1 MKNTYLVDY
10 INLFDKVYAITINDA
25 NELNFLES
33 YFEGDTRKYKVPNL
47 DTSIIDKTREELVET
62 NKNNLTKAFID
73 YLNENMKNGVYKNK
87 EELLAD
93 INRFKEFINNDYR
106 LRDYLYFQEALEQV
120 KSDNNINDMLNY
132 FEQKYAKSEEV
143 KEELKE
149 KAKEEA
155 EQYIETNNIIEATLD
170 NGDKIAIS
178 DNENNKSSTIIKLNK
193 NEELKD
199 VIAETKVDNN
209 YKNADEVIETMAN
222 NTHISAFAE
231 RPDEKDKNDTLA
243 TQVAYH
249 ENKYNNG
256 DMIAVVDS
264 NYNNDFAD
272 SVVIDRKTG
281 NVSEVDTFE
290 DQSLYL
296 NGTNQNNY
304 STNHNDI
311 TTTNKTNLDISNIQ
325 VPDDNNPIPE
335 YEELETLFNNNLQE
349 EWTHKVEYLYET
361 NREKWEEYMSYHEEK
376 QNELNKDKAPQKK
389 LGEDPRAA
397 FIDISIIALITS
409 IIGTSTLLSI
419 LINLM

>member
-1 MKNTYLVDY
+1 MENKTYLVNY
-10 INLFDKVYAITINDA
+10 INLFDKVYAITIND
-25 NELNFLES
+25 NNQINFLES
-33 YFEGDTRKYKVPNL
+33 YIVDETRKFIVP
-47 DTSIIDKTREELVET
+47 DTDTTITNRTRDEIINI
-62 NKNNLTKAFID
+62 NKNNFMKAFVD
-73 YLNENMKNGVYKNK
+73 YLNENMQKGTYKNK

-93 INRFKEFINNDYR
+93 INNFKGFINSDPK
-106 LRDYLYFQEALEQV
+106 LKDFLYFQDALEQIKV
-120 KSDNNINDMLNY
+120 RNNIDNMIKHFGKN
-132 FEQKYAKSEEV
+132 FAEEN
-143 KEELKE
+143 E
-149 KAKEEA
+149 KQQAKEEA

-178 DNENNKSSTIIKLNK
+178 DNENNKSATIIKLNK

-209 YKNADEVIETMAN
+209 YKDADEVIETMAN

-361 NREKWEEYMSYHEEK
+361 NHEKWEEYMSYHEEK
-376 QNELNKDKAPQKK
+376 QNELNKNKAPQKK

>member
-1 MKNTYLVDY
+1 MENKTYLVNY
-10 INLFDKVYAITINDA
+10 INLFDKVYAITIND
-25 NELNFLES
+25 NNQIDFLES
-33 YFEGDTRKYKVPNL
+33 YIVDETRKFIVP
-47 DTSIIDKTREELVET
+47 DTDTTITNRTRDEIINI
-62 NKNNLTKAFID
+62 NKNNFMKAFVD
-73 YLNENMKNGVYKNK
+73 YLNENMQKGTYKNK

-93 INRFKEFINNDYR
+93 INNFKGFINSDPK
-106 LRDYLYFQEALEQV
+106 LKDFLYFQDALEQIKV
-120 KSDNNINDMLNY
+120 RNNIDNMIKHFGKN
-132 FEQKYAKSEEV
+132 FAEKNEKRQAK
-143 KEELKE
+143 
-149 KAKEEA
+149 AEA

-178 DNENNKSSTIIKLNK
+178 DNEKNKSSTIIKLNK

-335 YEELETLFNNNLQE
+335 YEKLETLFNNNLQE

>member
-1 MKNTYLVDY
+1 MENKTYLVNY
-10 INLFDKVYAITINDA
+10 INLFDKVYAITIND
-25 NELNFLES
+25 NNQIDFLES
-33 YFEGDTRKYKVPNL
+33 YIVDETRKFIVP
-47 DTSIIDKTREELVET
+47 DTDTTIANRTRDEIINI
-62 NKNNLTKAFID
+62 NKNNFMKAFVD
-73 YLNENMKNGVYKNK
+73 YLNENMQKGTYKNK
-87 EELLAD
+87 EDLLAD
-93 INRFKEFINNDYR
+93 INNFKGFINSDPK
-106 LRDYLYFQEALEQV
+106 LKDFLYFQDALEQIKV
-120 KSDNNINDMLNY
+120 RNNIDNMIKHFGKN
-132 FEQKYAKSEEV
+132 FAEEN
-143 KEELKE
+143 E
-149 KAKEEA
+149 KQQAKEEA

-178 DNENNKSSTIIKLNK
+178 DNENNKSATIIKLNK
-193 NEELKD
+193 NEKLKD

-209 YKNADEVIETMAN
+209 YKDADEVIETMAN

-304 STNHNDI
+304 STNYNDI
-311 TTTNKTNLDISNIQ
+311 TTTNKTNLDISKIQ

-361 NREKWEEYMSYHEEK
+361 NREKLEEYMSYHEEK
-376 QNELNKDKAPQKK
+376 QNELNKDKALQKK

-409 IIGTSTLLSI
+409 IIGTSPLLSI

>member
-1 MKNTYLVDY
+1 MENKTYLVNY
-10 INLFDKVYAITINDA
+10 INLFDKVYAITIND
-25 NELNFLES
+25 NNQINFLES
-33 YFEGDTRKYKVPNL
+33 YIVDETRKFIVP
-47 DTSIIDKTREELVET
+47 DTDTTITNRTRDEIINI
-62 NKNNLTKAFID
+62 NKNNFMKAFVD
-73 YLNENMKNGVYKNK
+73 YLNENMQKGTYKNK

-93 INRFKEFINNDYR
+93 INNFKGFINSDPK
-106 LRDYLYFQEALEQV
+106 LKDFLYFQDALEQIKV
-120 KSDNNINDMLNY
+120 RNNIDNMIKHFGKN
-132 FEQKYAKSEEV
+132 FAEEN
-143 KEELKE
+143 E
-149 KAKEEA
+149 KQQAKEEA

-178 DNENNKSSTIIKLNK
+178 DNENNKSATIIKLNK

>member
-1 MKNTYLVDY
+1 MENKTYLVNY
-10 INLFDKVYAITINDA
+10 INLFDKVYAITIND
-25 NELNFLES
+25 NNQIDFLES
-33 YFEGDTRKYKVPNL
+33 YIVDETRKFIVP
-47 DTSIIDKTREELVET
+47 DTDTTIANRTRDEIINI
-62 NKNNLTKAFID
+62 NKNNFMKAFVD
-73 YLNENMKNGVYKNK
+73 YLNENMQKGTYKNK
-87 EELLAD
+87 EDLLAD
-93 INRFKEFINNDYR
+93 INNFKGFINSDPK
-106 LRDYLYFQEALEQV
+106 LKDFLYFQDALEQIKV
-120 KSDNNINDMLNY
+120 RNNIDNMIKHFGKN
-132 FEQKYAKSEEV
+132 FAEEN
-143 KEELKE
+143 E
-149 KAKEEA
+149 KQQAKEEA

-178 DNENNKSSTIIKLNK
+178 DNENNKSATIIKLNK
-193 NEELKD
+193 NEKLKD

-209 YKNADEVIETMAN
+209 YKDADEVIETMAN

-304 STNHNDI
+304 STNYNDI
-311 TTTNKTNLDISNIQ
+311 TTTNKTNLDISKIQ

-361 NREKWEEYMSYHEEK
+361 NREKLEEYMSYHEEK
-376 QNELNKDKAPQKK
+376 QNELNKDKALQKK

>member
-1 MKNTYLVDY
+1 MENKTYLVNY
-10 INLFDKVYAITINDA
+10 INLFDKVYAITIND
-25 NELNFLES
+25 NNQIDFLES
-33 YFEGDTRKYKVPNL
+33 YIVDETRKFIVP
-47 DTSIIDKTREELVET
+47 DTDTTIANRTRDEIINI
-62 NKNNLTKAFID
+62 NKNNFMKAFVD
-73 YLNENMKNGVYKNK
+73 YLNENMQKGTYKNK
-87 EELLAD
+87 EDLLAD
-93 INRFKEFINNDYR
+93 INNFKGFINSDPK
-106 LRDYLYFQEALEQV
+106 LKDFLYFQDALEQIKV
-120 KSDNNINDMLNY
+120 RNNIDNMIKHFGKN
-132 FEQKYAKSEEV
+132 FAEEN
-143 KEELKE
+143 E
-149 KAKEEA
+149 KQQAKEEA

-178 DNENNKSSTIIKLNK
+178 DNENNKSATIIKLNK
-193 NEELKD
+193 NEKLKD

-209 YKNADEVIETMAN
+209 YKDADEVIETMAN

-361 NREKWEEYMSYHEEK
+361 NHEKWEEYMSYHEEK
-376 QNELNKDKAPQKK
+376 QNELNKNKAPQKK

>member
-1 MKNTYLVDY
+1 MENKTYLVNY
-10 INLFDKVYAITINDA
+10 INLFDKVYAITIND
-25 NELNFLES
+25 NNQIDFLES
-33 YFEGDTRKYKVPNL
+33 YIVDETRKFIVP
-47 DTSIIDKTREELVET
+47 DTDTTITNRTRDEIINI
-62 NKNNLTKAFID
+62 NKNNFMKAFVD
-73 YLNENMKNGVYKNK
+73 YLNENMQKGTYKNK

-93 INRFKEFINNDYR
+93 INNFKGFINSDPK
-106 LRDYLYFQEALEQV
+106 LKDFLYFQDALEQIKV
-120 KSDNNINDMLNY
+120 RNNIDNMIKHFGKN
-132 FEQKYAKSEEV
+132 FA
-143 KEELKE
+143 KE
-149 KAKEEA
+149 KEKQQAKEEA

-199 VIAETKVDNN
+199 VIAETKIDNN

-361 NREKWEEYMSYHEEK
+361 NREKLEEYMSYHEEK
-376 QNELNKDKAPQKK
+376 QNELNKDKALQKK